1 MNWRQP
7 LCLALCALAASGA
20 AHAAAIDKLQQFLD
34 TTRTLRADF
43 AQTVVARNGR
53 LPQKSSGVMMF
64 WRPGKFRWQID
75 KPYSQLVVGDGTK
88 ISIHDPDLRQVTVRK
103 ASAALGGTPASL
115 LAGERTIDRD
125 FSLREAGERDGLEWL
140 EATPKAADSGFEK
153 VRVGFAGNELRAM
166 ELLDN
171 LGQTTTLLFSR
182 VEINPRLAPSLFRFT
197 PPPNTDV
204 IGD

>member
-1 MNWRQP
+1 MNWRQS
-7 LCLALCALAASGA
+7 LCLVLCALAATGTA
-20 AHAAAIDKLQQFLD
+20 RAAAIDKLQQFLD

-43 AQTVVARNGR
+43 TQTVVARNGR
-53 LPQKSSGVMMF
+53 VPQKSSGVMMF

-75 KPYSQLVVGDGTK
+75 KPYSQLVVGDGTR

-103 ASAALGGTPASL
+103 AGAALGGTPASL

-125 FSLREAGERDGLEWL
+125 FSLREAGERDGIEWL

-153 VRVGFAGNELRAM
+153 VRVGFAGNELRTM

-204 IGD
+204 LGD

>member
-7 LCLALCALAASGA
+7 LCLALCALAATGT

-75 KPYSQLVVGDGTK
+75 KPYNQLVVGDGTK

-103 ASAALGGTPASL
+103 AGAALGGTPASL

-140 EATPKAADSGFEK
+140 EATPKVADSGFEK

>member
-1 MNWRQP
+1 MIWRQP
-7 LCLALCALAASGA
+7 LCLAICTLAVSSA
-20 AHAAAIDKLQQFLD
+20 AHAAAIDRLQQFLD

-43 AQTVVARNGR
+43 TQTVAARNGR
-53 LPQKSSGVMMF
+53 VPQKSSGVMMF
-64 WRPGKFRWQID
+64 WRPGRFRWQID

-103 ASAALGGTPASL
+103 AGAALGGTPASL

-140 EATPKAADSGFEK
+140 EATPRAADSGFEK

-204 IGD
+204 MGD